1 MRAGD
6 SGAAAGRGESAE
18 AGQGAAGGP
27 AAVSAAGGAGGGG
40 AAGPAACIF
49 DLDGTLV
56 DSEPNYE
63 ASDRAFLAGWGIVYD
78 EELNRAVMGR
88 GIKEALAIFESR
100 FPASPYHALPVAE
113 RIRLKDEAYL
123 AYARGRTRAFP
134 SMLALARGLSLR
146 GFPLAVASGSSP
158 EVIALCLSEAGYD
171 GLFCAEVSAAEVPRG
186 KPAPDVFLEAAR
198 RLGTPPGRCL
208 VFEDTL
214 VGLEAA
220 RAAGMACVLLPMPG
234 QGERPGEEAALRVF
248 RGGPEAASLPELLA
262 LAEGFAASLA
272 AESVRA

>member
-1 MRAGD
+1 MEGIGAAAAAEAGAAE
-6 SGAAAGRGESAE
+6 SGAAA
-18 AGQGAAGGP
+18 AAY
-27 AAVSAAGGAGGGG
+27 
-40 AAGPAACIF
+40 IF

-88 GIKEALAIFESR
+88 GIKEALALFESR
-100 FPASPYHALPVAE
+100 FPESPFHALPVAE

-134 SMLALARGLSLR
+134 AMLALARELSSR
-146 GFPLAVASGSSP
+146 GAPLAVASGSSP
-158 EVIALCLSEAGYD
+158 EVIRLCLAEAGYG
-171 GLFCAEVSAAEVPRG
+171 GLFGAVVSAAEVPRG

-198 RLGTPPGRCL
+198 RLGAPCGRCL

-220 RAAGMACVLLPMPG
+220 KAAGMACVLLPMPG
-234 QGERPGEEAALRVF
+234 QGERPGEKAALRVF
-248 RGGPEAASLPELLA
+248 RGGPAAASLPELLS
-262 LAEGFAASLA
+262 LAEGFAAPFAPLRVPVDA
-272 AESVRA
+272 PRGQ